1 MHLESGAPSAFSV
14 KTAADPRLLEPCAC
28 PRPPAPSPCADRK
41 PRRELTCG
49 RPGAAR
55 PTRKMPGL
63 GFGGTPVRRPKR
75 AGGGRPKRWH
85 VRGGTL
91 GQALETRSG
100 MATST
105 DPVAR
110 RPGPGLVRGPVESES
125 YATNRR
131 WSLAFKFRGDC
142 SKP

>member
-1 MHLESGAPSAFSV
+1 MGGPAQPGRRRKCPGSASAELPSGAPRG
-14 KTAADPRLLEPCAC
+14 P
-28 PRPPAPSPCADRK
+28 
-41 PRRELTCG
+41 
-49 RPGAAR
+49 
-55 PTRKMPGL
+55 
-63 GFGGTPVRRPKR
+63 
-75 AGGGRPKRWH
+75 AGGYPKRWH

-91 GQALETRSG
+91 GQALETRAG